1 MLSPV
6 LFSSPKQQKE
16 RQEEEEGDHLNSQQ
30 QQQKE
35 EAVPRPRSI
44 LKSLTSYPIEG
55 ELSKSKQLSKKKA
68 RIYSD
73 LVKDQAAQ

>member
-16 RQEEEEGDHLNSQQ
+16 RQEEEGDHLNSQQ

>member
-6 LFSSPKQQKE
+6 LFSSPKQQVE
-16 RQEEEEGDHLNSQQ
+16 RQEKGDHLNSQ